1 MRPSASPIYV
11 AARRVLLDALD
22 ALADHRSAI
31 ILAGAQAIYV
41 RTGSADLDVSVAPF
55 TTDADLALDP
65 RTLGPEPD
73 IVRAMEAAGFLL
85 TAEPGIWTMST
96 LVSGE
101 RVTVPVDLLVPE
113 ALAGPGRRAA
123 RLPLHGKNAAR
134 RTPGLEAAVADH
146 SLVSISSLEPTL
158 DARTTQVSVAGTAA
172 LSVAKVHKLH
182 DRFADVKL
190 GKARRLKPKDA
201 SDVFRLMRTS
211 APDEVGKRLR
221 EIADDDVAGA
231 CVRDGVE
238 RLKAMFGGRR
248 TPGVELAVQALQG
261 AVPEQRVRTLAAA
274 FTRSLMESYRA

>member
-172 LSVAKVHKLH
+172 LFVAKVHKLH

>member
-101 RVTVPVDLLVPE
+101 RITVPVDLLVPE

-123 RLPLHGKNAAR
+123 RPPLHGKNAAR

-158 DARTTQVSVAGTAA
+158 DARTAQVSVAGTAA
-172 LSVAKVHKLH
+172 LFVAKVHKLH

-221 EIADDDVAGA
+221 EIANDEGA

-261 AVPEQRVRTLAAA
+261 AVPKQRVRTMAAA